1 MKLKCLILT
10 IVILTFA
17 SIGFSQGKPEP
28 VQSLAARVAN
38 AFKAKK
44 LGTLDGGNYYSGR
57 VKIVVEHSLEDK
69 SVTKSFSSMKLA
81 GNWLFRGRR
90 QVGVNAGNVQRCSN
104 GTCTFTINGML
115 HNNLY
120 IKKVTYAYASGRPVV
135 KAVYFVDGD

>member
-81 GNWLFRGRR
+81 GNWLSRPTSGRR
-90 QVGVNAGNVQRCSN
+90 KCR
-104 GTCTFTINGML
+104 
-115 HNNLY
+115 
-120 IKKVTYAYASGRPVV
+120 
-135 KAVYFVDGD
+135 